1 MLFKTIV
8 VFVLF
13 LIISSLF
20 TALHSMIKDRGQST
34 RTVKMLTM
42 RIGLSIGLLI
52 FLMVGYQLGW
62 IQPHPI

>member
-8 VFVLF
+8 IFVLF
-13 LIISSLF
+13 LVVSSLF
-20 TALHSMIKDRGQST
+20 TALYSMIKDRGQSD

-52 FLMVGYQLGW
+52 FILIGYQLGW
-62 IQPHPI
+62 INPHPA

>member
-8 VFVLF
+8 IFVLF
-13 LIISSLF
+13 MIISSLF
-20 TALHSMIKDRGQST
+20 TALYSMIKDKGQSN

-52 FLMVGYQLGW
+52 FLLIGYQFGW
-62 IQPHPI
+62 ISPHPV

>member
-8 VFVLF
+8 IFVLF
-13 LIISSLF
+13 LVVSSLF
-20 TALHSMIKDRGQST
+20 TALYSMVKDRGQSN

-52 FLMVGYQLGW
+52 FLMLGCQLGW
-62 IQPHPI
+62 INPHPV

>member
-8 VFVLF
+8 IFVLF
-13 LIISSLF
+13 LVISSLF
-20 TALHSMIKDRGQST
+20 TALYAMIKDKGQSD

-52 FLMVGYQLGW
+52 FLLIGYQLGW
-62 IQPHPI
+62 ISPHPV

>member
-8 VFVLF
+8 IFVLF
-13 LIISSLF
+13 LVVSSLF
-20 TALHSMIKDRGQST
+20 TALYSMIKDRGQSD

-52 FLMVGYQLGW
+52 FIMIGYQLGW
-62 IQPHPI
+62 INPHPV